1 MSGELVNSRA
11 GRMVYGQRRTC
22 PNPTGAR
29 KEGTGHWGEMLSVRR
44 FDSLDQARHCSGH
57 QRDNDNSSRASSLLA
72 LIFLGR
78 LRAAVA
84 A

>member
-1 MSGELVNSRA
+1 
-11 GRMVYGQRRTC
+11 MVYGQRRTC

-29 KEGTGHWGEMLSVRR
+29 KEGTGHWGEMLSVRLLIH
-44 FDSLDQARHCSGH
+44 STKHGIALDIRGTI
-57 QRDNDNSSRASSLLA
+57 NSSRASSLLA